1 MVDTD
6 LTGKMCCKKSR
17 RERELVDCS
26 VCLKDVV
33 G

>member
-6 LTGKMCCKKSR
+6 LTGKMCCKSSR
-17 RERELVDCS
+17 RVIELEDCS